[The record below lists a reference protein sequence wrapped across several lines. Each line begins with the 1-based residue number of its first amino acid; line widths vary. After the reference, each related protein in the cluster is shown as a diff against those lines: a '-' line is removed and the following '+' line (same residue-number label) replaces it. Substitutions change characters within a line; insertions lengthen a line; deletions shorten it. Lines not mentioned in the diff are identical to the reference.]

1 MSIYDGLDLLQSF
14 MTVAEELN
22 FRRAAERLAVDQSAL
37 SRRIQKLEHL
47 VGFPL
52 LERSTR
58 EVGLTAAG
66 RVFYDANKGLLG
78 GYARSVETALTVARG
93 RSGLLSIAY
102 MGFAAVDLMP
112 RAVGA
117 YRQLRPDVAL
127 NLAYTP
133 TTRQKVLLANGE
145 IDVGFMLAPV
155 EHDDFGSVRLARDR
169 LCVVA
174 PPGDALL
181 DDPVPERIAARPLIL
196 GDLAEWEFYR
206 WHLASLFQARG
217 LDLVVPL
224 QPSNMMALIG
234 LVRAGL
240 GATILPEGV
249 APALPPGL
257 AVRPIEADG
266 FSIDTVLA
274 WRRGDASPLVRDFVA
289 MAARP

>member
-14 MTVAEELN
+14 LVVAEELN
-22 FRRAAERLAVDQSAL
+22 FRRAAERLALDQSAL
-37 SRRIQKLEHL
+37 SRRIQKLEHAL
-47 VGFPL
+47 GFFL

-66 RVFYDANKGLLG
+66 RVFYDANKSLLG
-78 GYARSVETALTVARG
+78 GYARSVETAQAVARG
-93 RSGLLSIAY
+93 RSGLLTIAY

-112 RAVGA
+112 RAVGE
-117 YRQLRPDVAL
+117 YRLQRPDVAL
-127 NLAYTP
+127 NLAYMP

-145 IDVGFMLAPV
+145 VDVGYMLGPV
-155 EHDDFGSVRLARDR
+155 ENEDFGSVRIARDR

-174 PPGDALL
+174 PPGDPLL
-181 DDPVPERIAARPLIL
+181 DDPRPEAVAARPLVL

-206 WHLASLFQARG
+206 WRLAALFSGRG
-217 LDLVVPL
+217 LDLTVPL

-240 GATILPEGV
+240 GPTVLPESV
-249 APALPPGL
+249 APALPGGL
-257 AVRPIEADG
+257 AIRPIAADG
-266 FSIDTVLA
+266 FVIDTVLT

-289 MAARP
+289 TATRP